1 MMKNPIL
8 NIFNTCE
15 NERILCKSI
24 RKTLHLSQR
33 VMAKRLLTSQSY
45 ICCFETGATYRKMR
59 DSEHDRI
66 LYNLKIDFEETIV
79 NIGQKIGKEQ
89 AYLTV
94 MQVIIEYLRLSLGKG
109 GKDREAVLRLLKR
122 FQDEFRRL

>member
-1 MMKNPIL
+1 MKNPIL

-15 NERILCKSI
+15 NERILCKAI
-24 RKTLHLSQR
+24 RRSLHLSQR
-33 VMAKRLLTSQSY
+33 VMAKRLLTSQTY
-45 ICCFETGATYRKMR
+45 ICCFETRPMYKDMSST
-59 DSEHDRI
+59 EHDRI

-79 NIGQKIGKEQ
+79 SIGQKIGKEQ

-94 MQVIIEYLRLSLGKG
+94 MQVLIEYLRLSLGKG